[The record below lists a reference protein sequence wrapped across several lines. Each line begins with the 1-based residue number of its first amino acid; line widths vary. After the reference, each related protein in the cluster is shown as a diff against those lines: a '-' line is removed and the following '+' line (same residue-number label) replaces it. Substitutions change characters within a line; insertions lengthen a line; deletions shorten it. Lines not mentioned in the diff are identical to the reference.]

1 MLSEVYIP
9 ETITVHLGPPNSDA
23 ENVSIPFT
31 NYLKNVASSEI
42 YPTWPDAA
50 LRANIYAIISFAL
63 NRIFTEW
70 YPSRGYNFD
79 ITNSTQYDQKY
90 IHGRDIFENIS
101 VIVDEIFNTYIRRQG
116 FIEPLF
122 AAFCDGYNVV
132 CDGLSQWGTVDLAQ
146 QGLGAFDILQHYY
159 GDDIE
164 LVEAPVRM
172 RTPSYPGKPL
182 KLGDAS
188 NDVATIQIQLNRISR
203 NYPAIPKIPGI
214 TGIYDG
220 FTEAAV
226 KEFQSIFNLP
236 VTGIVDQAT
245 WYKIA
250 YIYTSVTHL
259 AELISEGL
267 TIKELRTPFSKT
279 LQFGLQAPEVE
290 VLQYMLS
297 VIGSYYSA
305 LSCLKDLPAT
315 GYFGEKTENAV
326 KEFQKVFGFPQTG
339 IVDLPLWNKINEA
352 YIGIVESVPF
362 DLVNLIPLFQGD
374 ILTEGMRGNA
384 IKRLQEYLSF
394 ISQTYPD
401 IPPVEPTGYF
411 GPQTKASVIAFQNH
425 FGIPPRGVVASI
437 TWDKVASVYSDLKY
451 GMDRRVQQFPG
462 FTIT

>member
-1 MLSEVYIP
+1 
-9 ETITVHLGPPNSDA
+9 
-23 ENVSIPFT
+23 
-31 NYLKNVASSEI
+31 
-42 YPTWPDAA
+42 
-50 LRANIYAIISFAL
+50 
-63 NRIFTEW
+63 
-70 YPSRGYNFD
+70 
-79 ITNSTQYDQKY
+79 
-90 IHGRDIFENIS
+90 
-101 VIVDEIFNTYIRRQG
+101 
-116 FIEPLF
+116 
-122 AAFCDGYNVV
+122 
-132 CDGLSQWGTVDLAQ
+132 
-146 QGLGAFDILQHYY
+146 
-159 GDDIE
+159 
-164 LVEAPVRM
+164 
-172 RTPSYPGKPL
+172 
-182 KLGDAS
+182 
-188 NDVATIQIQLNRISR
+188 
-203 NYPAIPKIPGI
+203 
-214 TGIYDG
+214 
-220 FTEAAV
+220 
-226 KEFQSIFNLP
+226 
-236 VTGIVDQAT
+236 
-245 WYKIA
+245 
-250 YIYTSVTHL
+250 
-259 AELISEGL
+259 
-267 TIKELRTPFSKT
+267 
-279 LQFGLQAPEVE
+279 
-290 VLQYMLS
+290 MLS

-305 LSCLKDLPAT
+305 LSSLKNLPAT